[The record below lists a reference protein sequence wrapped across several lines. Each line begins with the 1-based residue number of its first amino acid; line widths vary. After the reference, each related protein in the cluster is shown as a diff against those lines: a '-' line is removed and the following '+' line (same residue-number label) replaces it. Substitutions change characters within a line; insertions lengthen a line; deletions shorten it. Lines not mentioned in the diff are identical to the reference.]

1 MSNKRNRELRFRAQ
15 PEFVGRMEALEKLY
29 QERISEDINL
39 SALTRMVCEAGL
51 THIIETYEIADAID
65 EMISQSKTF

>member
-1 MSNKRNRELRFRAQ
+1 
-15 PEFVGRMEALEKLY
+15 MEALEKLY

-51 THIIETYEIADAID
+51 THVIETYELADVINEIVA
-65 EMISQSKTF
+65 QSKA